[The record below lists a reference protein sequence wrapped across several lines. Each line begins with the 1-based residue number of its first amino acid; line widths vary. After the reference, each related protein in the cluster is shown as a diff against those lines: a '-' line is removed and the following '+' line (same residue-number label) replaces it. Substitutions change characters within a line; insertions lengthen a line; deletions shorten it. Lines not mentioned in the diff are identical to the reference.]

1 MPLCCSACTVPT
13 NVAIE
18 RTINHF
24 GVLTTRKLLNEIMMH
39 LRKDAPAL
47 SRMMTV
53 NSQFAAAAGHFLWGC
68 AYPEE
73 VSRAKHT
80 GYAKYITNA
89 HLWTHE
95 SLSSSESAVQPIFSG
110 KKKNRISG
118 SLLSFCYGWQQLTLR
133 RA

>member
-1 MPLCCSACTVPT
+1 
-13 NVAIE
+13 
-18 RTINHF
+18 
-24 GVLTTRKLLNEIMMH
+24 
-39 LRKDAPAL
+39 
-47 SRMMTV
+47 MTV
-53 NSQFAAAAGHFLWGC
+53 NSQLAAAAGHFLWGC

-110 KKKNRISG
+110 KKQQDIG
-118 SLLSFCYGWQQLTLR
+118 QPTVVLLRMAAVNPEGNVKTGGDESNEDDEE
-133 RA
+133 ASVSSA